1 MLATSGGL
9 IGTVARVGD
18 VGVERTEN
26 VIGAEDVG
34 RKRPG
39 CRVQGEV
46 LELFPLVDQ
55 LVYPLVDVVALGF
68 GLIVVVERTR
78 TLCCGLFGDA
88 SSQRGDLVG

>member
-1 MLATSGGL
+1 M
-9 IGTVARVGD
+9 
-18 VGVERTEN
+18 GVERTEN

-55 LVYPLVDVVALGF
+55 LVHPLVDVVALGF
-68 GLIVVVERTR
+68 GLIVVVERSGS
-78 TLCCGLFGDA
+78 LCCGLFGDA